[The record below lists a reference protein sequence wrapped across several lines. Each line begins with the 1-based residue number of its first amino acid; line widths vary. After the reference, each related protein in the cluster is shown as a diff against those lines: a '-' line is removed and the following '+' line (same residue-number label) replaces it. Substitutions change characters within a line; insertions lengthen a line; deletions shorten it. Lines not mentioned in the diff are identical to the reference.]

1 MSYSIP
7 MYSYVIVL
15 AGGAGTRL
23 WPASTSARP
32 KQFLRLGDGST
43 FLRRALDRALAL
55 EPREGVIIVTGA
67 TMAEAVA
74 EECRTLPPGTPG
86 RGSVRIL
93 PEPSGRNTAPAAA
106 WALAAAEAWGGRPED
121 AFLLMTSDHLIEP
134 LPAFAADAARA
145 EALAAAGHLVCF
157 GIPPRYAATGYGY
170 VEAAEPLGPGLR
182 AAGFREKP
190 DAATA
195 EGFLAA
201 GRYYWNSG
209 MYAFRSDFL
218 RRELAAHAPEVAR
231 AFESLIDRPRE
242 AERGGIRIVEAWEG
256 LAEAYERTP
265 SISLDYAVSEKC
277 ASVALVPAS
286 FSWEDVGSWDEM
298 ARLFP
303 GGSGSAVAVESKGCY
318 VDSDIPVAL
327 CGVTDLVV
335 VIRNGAAL
343 VLRKGA
349 SQLVRKAV
357 ERLKST
363 GRRDLL

>member
-1 MSYSIP
+1 
-7 MYSYVIVL
+7 MYSYVIIL
-15 AGGAGTRL
+15 AGGSGTRL

-32 KQFLRLGDGST
+32 KQFLSLGDGSS
-43 FLRRALDRALAL
+43 FFRRALDRALAL
-55 EPREGVIIVTGA
+55 KPRLGVMVVTGQS
-67 TMAEAVA
+67 MADAVA
-74 EECRTLPPGTPG
+74 RECRTLPPGVPG

-93 PEPSGRNTAPAAA
+93 PEPAGKNTAPAVA

-121 AFLLMTSDHLIEP
+121 TFLLMTSDHLIEP
-134 LPAFAADAARA
+134 VSAFAADAAKA
-145 EALAAAGHLVCF
+145 EALAASGNLVCF

-170 VEAAEPLGPGLR
+170 IEAAAPLGPGLR

-195 EGFLAA
+195 ERFLTA

-218 RRELAAHAPEVAR
+218 RREMETHAPDVAR
-231 AFESLIDRPRE
+231 AFDSLIDRPRE
-242 AERGGIRIVEAWEG
+242 VERGGVRILEAWEG
-256 LAEAYERTP
+256 LEEAYERAP
-265 SISLDYAVSEKC
+265 SVSLDYAVSEKC

-303 GGSGSAVAVESKGCY
+303 EGSGNAVPIDSGGCFVY
-318 VDSDIPVAL
+318 SDIPVAL
-327 CGVTDLVV
+327 CGVSDLVV

-343 VLRKGA
+343 VLKKGS
-349 SQLVRKAV
+349 SQLVKEAV
-357 ERLKST
+357 ERLKSE
-363 GRRDLL
+363 GRQNLL

>member
-1 MSYSIP
+1 
-7 MYSYVIVL
+7 MYAYVIVL

-32 KQFLRLGDGST
+32 KQFLALGDGTT

-55 EPREGVIIVTGA
+55 EPREGVIVVTGA
-67 TMAEAVA
+67 SMADAVA
-74 EECRTLPPGTPG
+74 EESRGLPAGIPG

-93 PEPSGRNTAPAAA
+93 PEPTGRNTAPAVA

-121 AFLLMTSDHLIEP
+121 TFLLMTSDHLIEP
-134 LPAFAADAARA
+134 IPAFAADAAKA
-145 EALAAAGHLVCF
+145 ETLAASGNLVCF
-157 GIPPRYAATGYGY
+157 GIPPRYPATGYGY
-170 VEAAEPLGPGLR
+170 IEAAEPLGPGFR

-190 DAATA
+190 DAPTA
-195 EGFLAA
+195 ERFLAA

-218 RRELAAHAPEVAR
+218 RRELGTHAPEVIR
-231 AFESLIDRPRE
+231 AFDSLIDRPRE
-242 AERGGIRIVEAWEG
+242 VERRGVRIVDAWEG
-256 LAEAYERTP
+256 LEEAYERAP
-265 SISLDYAVSEKC
+265 SISLDFAVSEKC

-303 GGSGSAVAVESKGCY
+303 GGSGNAVAIESEGCY

-327 CGVTDLVV
+327 CGVSDLIVV
-335 VIRNGAAL
+335 VRNGAAL

-349 SQLVRKAV
+349 SQLVRRAAD
-357 ERLKST
+357 RINS
-363 GRRDLL
+363 